1 MLQSERQEKILN
13 HLLYNDYL
21 ELGDAIE
28 MFNSSPATI
37 NRDFNDLAGRE
48 LIERVRGGIRP
59 IKRNDGMFS
68 FAFRE
73 GLYSLE
79 KETLAKKAA
88 SLIKPDQVIFVD
100 GGTTTFHMGTC
111 MPKTPLSLITN
122 SLRLATLLE
131 EQADNQADIE
141 VSLTGGSL
149 YKQSG
154 ILLGPNTKASLQQYH
169 ADWAFISVGG
179 INKSGVYNTN
189 ELVVES
195 ELVMIQ
201 NADKTVV
208 IADHS
213 KIEKTAMCR
222 ICPLSDIDILI
233 TNNCPENQA
242 ILEEYRSLGV
252 DVQHPL

>member
-13 HLLYNDYL
+13 HLSRNEYF
-21 ELGDAIE
+21 ELANAVE

-37 NRDFNDLAGRE
+37 NRDFNDLARRE

-59 IKRNDGMFS
+59 IKNHNGMFS

-79 KETLAKKAA
+79 KESLAKKAA
-88 SLIKPDQVIFVD
+88 SLIKPNQVIFVD

-131 EQADNQADIE
+131 EQADNQANLE
-141 VSLTGGSL
+141 VSLTGGCL
-149 YKQSG
+149 YKRSG
-154 ILLGPNTKASLQQYH
+154 ILLGPNAEATLLKYH

-179 INKSGVYNTN
+179 INKSGVFNAN
-189 ELVVES
+189 ELVTES
-195 ELVMIQ
+195 ERTMIR
-201 NADKTVV
+201 NSDKTVV

-213 KIEKTAMCR
+213 KIEKTAMCP

-233 TNNCPENQA
+233 TNNNPENRE
-242 ILEEYRSLGV
+242 ILEEYKKLGV
-252 DVQHPL
+252 DIQHP